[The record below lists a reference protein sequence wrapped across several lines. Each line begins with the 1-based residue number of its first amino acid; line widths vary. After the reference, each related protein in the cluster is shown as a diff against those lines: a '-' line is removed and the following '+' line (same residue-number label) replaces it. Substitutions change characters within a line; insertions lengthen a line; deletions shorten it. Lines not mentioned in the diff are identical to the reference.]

1 MFINQRQEPATS
13 SLRWYQTP
21 PFLLAGYLLQQMEVD
36 LHTSEQ
42 QSVVEVV
49 LQQVGNSPTQ
59 STEELRQQLSEKNA
73 MVQML
78 KNKTKDF
85 VDKLLSGDSFISS
98 LAHSSYIHRHCCQS
112 YSHIQVLTTENERNR
127 C

>member
-1 MFINQRQEPATS
+1 
-13 SLRWYQTP
+13 
-21 PFLLAGYLLQQMEVD
+21 MELD
-36 LHTSEQ
+36 LHMSEQ

-49 LQQVGNSPTQ
+49 LQREAGNSPTQ

-98 LAHSSYIHRHCCQS
+98 LVHSSYIHRHCHAAI
-112 YSHIQVLTTENERNR
+112 YKY
-127 C
+127 